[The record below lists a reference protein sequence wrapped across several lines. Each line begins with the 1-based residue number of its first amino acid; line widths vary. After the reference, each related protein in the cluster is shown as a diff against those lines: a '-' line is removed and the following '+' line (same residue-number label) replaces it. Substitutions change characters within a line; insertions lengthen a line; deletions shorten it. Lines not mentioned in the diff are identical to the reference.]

1 ADSSASGLFFLVVER
16 GLDGCGVLGDSKP
29 SSGGAKRSVDN
40 AVVVSPSSGES
51 LPYPWAEAGVL
62 PEDAAATS
70 ASLLVPGNPRGGD
83 GDDDDGSP
91 AETSFQ
97 EDEGDG
103 PCADAEVDG
112 RSDDHCGHSHDR
124 DRTEYT
130 VPYWAIIRVGE
141 VTRDPDD
148 DPDPWPLLGV
158 DVGGVGV
165 GDRNARK
172 KPSQVSPLP
181 PTQHLQYPQQQS
193 FRKPLTRAVSPSPGY
208 SVVIINVKVSVH
220 HPRGSAVASNKD
232 AVIEGITKGLQAR
245 ARKVNQLML
254 LKSLIETKVANE
266 VLIPPDTVPAPPPP
280 PLKDPP
286 SIMRVSPRRSP
297 PERPSRAATLNPR
310 ALISPNPID
319 TLAGGSGRLGGRSSG
334 SGAGVSAFGPAD
346 GR

>member
-1 ADSSASGLFFLVVER
+1 MDVVDRDVDKYKLESPTTTTEEAHLRKTKSVQTARELFDVELRRGAYPSLRRGEQQPTAPASASAADSPAARADQADSSASGLFFLVVER
-16 GLDGCGVLGDSKP
+16 GLGGCGVLGDSKP

-130 VPYWAIIRVGE
+130 VPYWAIMRVGE

-232 AVIEGITKGLQAR
+232 AVIEGITKVSQSRRLESFLR
-245 ARKVNQLML
+245 
-254 LKSLIETKVANE
+254 KSLTA
-266 VLIPPDTVPAPPPP
+266 AA
-280 PLKDPP
+280 
-286 SIMRVSPRRSP
+286 VSCV
-297 PERPSRAATLNPR
+297 TLGR
-310 ALISPNPID
+310 
-319 TLAGGSGRLGGRSSG
+319 GGMGM
-334 SGAGVSAFGPAD
+334 
-346 GR
+346 